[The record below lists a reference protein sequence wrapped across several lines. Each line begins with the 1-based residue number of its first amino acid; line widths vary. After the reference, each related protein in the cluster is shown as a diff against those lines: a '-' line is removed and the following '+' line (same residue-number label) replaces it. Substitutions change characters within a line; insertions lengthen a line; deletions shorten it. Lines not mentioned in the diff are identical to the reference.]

1 MQKNQNRNILGNKK
15 GFDSLATLETLNQ
28 KHIRKGN

>member
-1 MQKNQNRNILGNKK
+1 MQNSNISGNKK
-15 GFDSLATLETLNQ
+15 GLDSLATLESLNQ